1 MVGVLGVRRSWT
13 QDEFDDEVASKSP
26 LPSALRSLALGDLP
40 ASARG
45 SVYVPQLVA
54 AAVVTFIPAPSGRR
68 SNARETRSR
77 AARPPTRASPAG
89 CLSRW

>member
-1 MVGVLGVRRSWT
+1 MLV
-13 QDEFDDEVASKSP
+13 
-26 LPSALRSLALGDLP
+26 LP
-40 ASARG
+40 A

-54 AAVVTFIPAPSGRR
+54 AAVITYILAPWGLC

-89 CLSRW
+89 CLS